1 MSLLLEVR
9 VIMPGDVLVQASPG
23 LISILVRPIVFMLS
37 PRPLMATFRP
47 VSLTGEIKVLVVLLL
62 IRARVE
68 AGCQL
73 HVIVHLIEVEDVL
86 IRGLH

>member
-1 MSLLLEVR
+1 
-9 VIMPGDVLVQASPG
+9 MPGDVLMQASPG

-37 PRPLMATFRP
+37 RRPHITTCGP

-68 AGCQL
+68 AWCHL
-73 HVIVHLIEVEDVL
+73 KFIVHLIEVEDVL